1 MKRIILLIVI
11 LAGFGYVTKVDA
23 QGILNV
29 NPNEGLYEQGG
40 TGYYTPMQYPAIR
53 EADVMWRKRIWR
65 AIDFRQKM
73 NQVFYYPTETHYN
86 WTNFIQIILM
96 GMEEG
101 TLQAYEYDPYK
112 DELNTPITYNEFMAK
127 RSDTIKDD
135 NTGEVMYDTD
145 GKPIIDEFNT
155 ESVKILRIMEDWY
168 FDRQRSQ
175 LMVRILAVGPVM
187 VKDDGTSEQ
196 LFWISYNDN
205 TRELFAKSNF
215 FNRDNPGAALNYDQ
229 VLMMRLFDS
238 YIYKEENPYDRRI
251 NDYAKNEKALYESER
266 IKQEIIDFEQN
277 LWEY

>member
-1 MKRIILLIVI
+1 MKRIILLIAI
-11 LAGFGYVTKVDA
+11 LAGFGYVTKLDA
-23 QGILNV
+23 QGILNI

-40 TGYYTPMQYPAIR
+40 TGNYTPMQYPAIR

-112 DELNTPITYNEFMAK
+112 DELNVPITYNEFMAK

-135 NTGEVMYDTD
+135 ITGEVMYDTD
-145 GKPIIDEFNT
+145 GKPIVDEFNT

-229 VLMMRLFDS
+229 VFMMRLFDS

-251 NDYAKNEKALYESER
+251 SDYAKNEKALYESER

>member
-215 FNRDNPGAALNYDQ
+215 FNRDNPGAILNYDQ
-229 VLMMRLFDS
+229 VLMMRMFDS

-251 NDYAKNEKALYESER
+251 SDYAKNEKALYESER

>member
-1 MKRIILLIVI
+1 MKRISLLIVI
-11 LAGFGYVTKVDA
+11 LAGFLGFTKLDA
-23 QGILNV
+23 QGILNI

-40 TGYYTPMQYPAIR
+40 TGFYKPMQYPTIR

-73 NQVFYYPTETHYN
+73 NQVFYYPVETHYN
-86 WTNFIQIILM
+86 WNNFIQIILD
-96 GMEEG
+96 GMKEG
-101 TLQAYEYDPYK
+101 TLQAYKYDINK
-112 DELNTPITYNEFMAK
+112 DQLDFPISYDEFMIA
-127 RSDTIKDD
+127 RSDTVKDEETGVVLYD
-135 NTGEVMYDTD
+135 NGS
-145 GKPIIDEFNT
+145 PIIEQFDR

-175 LMVRILAVGPVM
+175 LLVRILAIGPVM
-187 VKDDGTSEQ
+187 IKKDGTTEQ

-229 VLMMRLFDS
+229 VFMMRLFDS
-238 YIYKEENPYDRRI
+238 YIYKEENPYDRKI
-251 NDYAKNEKALYESER
+251 IDYANGVKALYESDR
-266 IKQEIIDFEQN
+266 IKQELIDFEQN

>member
-86 WTNFIQIILM
+86 WTNFIQIILD
-96 GMEEG
+96 GMNEG
-101 TLQAYEYDPYK
+101 TIQAYVYDPYK
-112 DELNTPITYNEFMAK
+112 DELNDPISYTEFMAK

-175 LMVRILAVGPVM
+175 LMVRILAIGPVM
-187 VKDDGTSEQ
+187 VRDDGTPEQ
-196 LFWISYNDN
+196 LFWVSYNDN

-251 NDYAKNEKALYESER
+251 SDYAKQEKALYESDR

>member
-1 MKRIILLIVI
+1 MKRIILLIAI
-11 LAGFGYVTKVDA
+11 LAGFGYVTKLDA
-23 QGILNV
+23 QGILNI

-40 TGYYTPMQYPAIR
+40 TGNYTPMQYPAIR

-112 DELNTPITYNEFMAK
+112 DELNVPITYNEFMAK

-135 NTGEVMYDTD
+135 ITGEVMYDTD
-145 GKPIIDEFNT
+145 GKPIVDEFNT

-251 NDYAKNEKALYESER
+251 SDYAKQEKALYESER

>member
-1 MKRIILLIVI
+1 MRKIILLIVI
-11 LAGFGYVTKVDA
+11 LAGFGFVTKLDA
-23 QGILNV
+23 QGILNI
-29 NPNEGLYEQGG
+29 NPNEGLYEQNG
-40 TGYYTPMQYPAIR
+40 TGYYRPMQYPEIR

-86 WTNFIQIILM
+86 WNNFIQIILD
-96 GMEEG
+96 GMKEG
-101 TLQAYEYDPYK
+101 TLQAYKYDMNK
-112 DELNTPITYNEFMAK
+112 DQLDIPISYEEFLAS
-127 RSDTIKDD
+127 RSDTLRDED
-135 NTGEVMYDTD
+135 TGDLVLNSD
-145 GKPIIDEFNT
+145 GTIAVENFDPQ
-155 ESVKILRIMEDWY
+155 SVQILRIMEDWY

-175 LMVRILAVGPVM
+175 LMVRILAIGPVM
-187 VKDDGTSEQ
+187 IKKDGGGQQ

-205 TRELFAKSNF
+205 TRELFARSNF

-229 VLMMRLFDS
+229 VFMMRLFDS

-251 NDYAKNEKALYESER
+251 NDYAKMEKALYESER

>member
-1 MKRIILLIVI
+1 MKRIILLIAI
-11 LAGFGYVTKVDA
+11 LAGFGYVTKLDA
-23 QGILNV
+23 QGILNI

-40 TGYYTPMQYPAIR
+40 TGNYTPMQYPAIR

-112 DELNTPITYNEFMAK
+112 DELNVPITYNEFMAK

-135 NTGEVMYDTD
+135 ITGEVIYDTD
-145 GKPIIDEFNT
+145 GKPIVDEFNT

-187 VKDDGTSEQ
+187 VKDDGTPEQ

-215 FNRDNPGAALNYDQ
+215 FNRDNPGAILNYDQ
-229 VLMMRLFDS
+229 VLMMRMFDS

-251 NDYAKNEKALYESER
+251 SDYAKNEKALYESER

>member
-1 MKRIILLIVI
+1 MKRIILLIAI

-40 TGYYTPMQYPAIR
+40 TGNYTPMQYPAIR

-135 NTGEVMYDTD
+135 ITGEVIYDTD
-145 GKPIIDEFNT
+145 GKPIVDEFNT

-187 VKDDGTSEQ
+187 VKDDGTPEQ

-229 VLMMRLFDS
+229 VFMMRLFDS

-251 NDYAKNEKALYESER
+251 NDYAKMEKALYESER

>member
-40 TGYYTPMQYPAIR
+40 NGYYTPMQYPAIR

-86 WTNFIQIILM
+86 WTNFIQIILD
-96 GMEEG
+96 GMNAG
-101 TLQAYEYDPYK
+101 TIQAYVYDPYK
-112 DELNTPITYNEFMAK
+112 DELNDPISYTEFMAK

-175 LMVRILAVGPVM
+175 LMVRILAIGPVM
-187 VKDDGTSEQ
+187 VRDDGTPEQ
-196 LFWISYNDN
+196 LFWVSYNDN

-229 VLMMRLFDS
+229 VFMMRMFDS

-251 NDYAKNEKALYESER
+251 NDYAKMEKALYESER

>member
-1 MKRIILLIVI
+1 MKRIILLIAI
-11 LAGFGYVTKVDA
+11 LAGFGYVTKLDA
-23 QGILNV
+23 QGILNI

-40 TGYYTPMQYPAIR
+40 TGNYTPMQYPAIR

-112 DELNTPITYNEFMAK
+112 DELNVPITYNEFMAK

-135 NTGEVMYDTD
+135 ITGEVIYDTD
-145 GKPIIDEFNT
+145 GKPIVDEFNT

-187 VKDDGTSEQ
+187 VKDDGTPEQ

-229 VLMMRLFDS
+229 VFMMRLFDS

-251 NDYAKNEKALYESER
+251 NDYAKMEKALYESER

>member
-1 MKRIILLIVI
+1 MKRIILLIAI
-11 LAGFGYVTKVDA
+11 LAGFGYVTKLDA
-23 QGILNV
+23 QGILNI

-40 TGYYTPMQYPAIR
+40 TGNYTPMQYPAIR

-112 DELNTPITYNEFMAK
+112 DELNVPITYNEFMAK

-135 NTGEVMYDTD
+135 ITGEVMYDTD
-145 GKPIIDEFNT
+145 GKPIVDEFNT

-175 LMVRILAVGPVM
+175 LMVRILAIGPVM
-187 VKDDGTSEQ
+187 VRDDGTPEQ
-196 LFWISYNDN
+196 LFWVSYNDN

-229 VLMMRLFDS
+229 VFMMRLFDS

-251 NDYAKNEKALYESER
+251 SDYAKNEKALYESDR

>member
-86 WTNFIQIILM
+86 WTNFIQIILD
-96 GMEEG
+96 GMNEG
-101 TLQAYEYDPYK
+101 TIQAYVYDPYK
-112 DELNTPITYNEFMAK
+112 DELNDPISYTEFMAK

-215 FNRDNPGAALNYDQ
+215 FNRDNPGAILNYDQ
-229 VLMMRLFDS
+229 VLMMRMFDS

-251 NDYAKNEKALYESER
+251 SDYAKNEKALYESER

>member
-251 NDYAKNEKALYESER
+251 SDYAKQEKALYESDR